1 MELVTFSDKSKRGYM
16 STDPV
21 VAITEQNA
29 EGQVAEIYQDIRST
43 LGVPVVNLIWRHLA
57 TFPGA
62 LEWSWASVK
71 PLYEKNIIHAEAS
84 ALRRKISVPVD
95 VGLSPLHLK
104 ASGLAEDDIY
114 SIKVVLDSYHKSNAM
129 NLISLSSLLA
139 KLNGQSSSSA
149 NHVDSLDSVDGNCVD
164 GHMPEL
170 IPLNSMPE
178 SVKNL
183 VMDINKIGGRE
194 QILPSMYRHLANWPQ
209 FLALISLLILPF
221 EKKGILETYIE
232 SSINEA
238 QMRGALITER
248 LAVPDF
254 YISDVVR
261 SQTKEALEKFTK
273 GPLGKMTVVVSI
285 IMNSISLGFSTK

>member
-1 MELVTFSDKSKRGYM
+1 MT
-16 STDPV
+16 TDPV
-21 VAITEQNA
+21 VAVTEQNA
-29 EGQVAEIYQDIRST
+29 EGQVAEIYQDIRAT

-71 PLYEKNIIHAEAS
+71 PLYEENIIHAEAS

-104 ASGLAEDDIY
+104 ASGLTEDDIY

-139 KLNGQSSSSA
+139 KLNGKSSNSA
-149 NHVDSLDSVDGNCVD
+149 NYIDLLDSVETKGVD
-164 GHMPEL
+164 GRMPEL
-170 IPLNSMPE
+170 IPLLSMPE
-178 SVKNL
+178 SIRNL

-209 FLALISLLILPF
+209 FLALISLLLLPY
-221 EKKGILETYIE
+221 EKKGTLESHIE
-232 SSINEA
+232 YSINEA
-238 QMRGALITER
+238 HIRGVQIAGR

-254 YISDVVR
+254 FISDVVE
-261 SQTKEALEKFTK
+261 SQTKDALEKFTK
-273 GPLGKMTVVVSI
+273 GPLGKMTAVVSI
-285 IMNSISLGFSTK
+285 IMDSISLGSCSK

>member
-1 MELVTFSDKSKRGYM
+1 MT
-16 STDPV
+16 TDPV
-21 VAITEQNA
+21 VAVTEQNA
-29 EGQVAEIYQDIRST
+29 EGQVAEIYQDIRAT

-71 PLYEKNIIHAEAS
+71 PLYEENIIHAEAS

-104 ASGLAEDDIY
+104 SSGLTEDDIY

-139 KLNGQSSSSA
+139 KLNGKSSNSA
-149 NHVDSLDSVDGNCVD
+149 NYIDLLDSVESKGVD
-164 GHMPEL
+164 GRMPEL

-178 SVKNL
+178 SIRNL

-209 FLALISLLILPF
+209 FLALISLLLLPY
-221 EKKGILETYIE
+221 EKKGTLESHIE

-238 QMRGALITER
+238 HIRGVQITGR

-254 YISDVVR
+254 FISDVVE
-261 SQTKEALEKFTK
+261 SQTKDALEKFTK
-273 GPLGKMTVVVSI
+273 GPLGKMTAVVSI
-285 IMNSISLGFSTK
+285 IMNSISLGSCSK

>member
-1 MELVTFSDKSKRGYM
+1 M

-29 EGQVAEIYQDIRST
+29 EGQVAEIYQDIRFT

-71 PLYEKNIIHAEAS
+71 PLYEENIIHAEAS

-95 VGLSPLHLK
+95 FGLSPLHLK
-104 ASGLAEDDIY
+104 ASGLTEDDIY
-114 SIKVVLDSYHKSNAM
+114 SIKIVLDSYHKSNAM

-139 KLNGQSSSSA
+139 RLNGKSTNSA
-149 NHVDSLDSVDGNCVD
+149 NYIDLLDSVESKGVN

-178 SVKNL
+178 SIRNL
-183 VMDINKIGGRE
+183 VMAINKIGGRE

-209 FLALISLLILPF
+209 FLALISLLLLHY
-221 EKKGILETYIE
+221 EKKGILESHIE

-238 QMRGALITER
+238 YIRGVQITGR

-254 YISDVVR
+254 FISDVVE
-261 SQTKEALEKFTK
+261 SQTKDALEKFTK
-273 GPLGKMTVVVSI
+273 GPLGKMTAIVSI
-285 IMNSISLGFSTK
+285 IMNSISLGSCTK

>member
-1 MELVTFSDKSKRGYM
+1 MT
-16 STDPV
+16 TDPV
-21 VAITEQNA
+21 VAVTEQNA
-29 EGQVAEIYQDIRST
+29 EGQVAEIYQDIRAT

-71 PLYEKNIIHAEAS
+71 PLYEENIIHAEAS

-104 ASGLAEDDIY
+104 ASGLTEDDIY

-139 KLNGQSSSSA
+139 KLNGKSSNSA
-149 NHVDSLDSVDGNCVD
+149 NYIDLLDSVETKGVD
-164 GHMPEL
+164 GRMPEL
-170 IPLNSMPE
+170 IPLLSMPE
-178 SVKNL
+178 SIRNL

-209 FLALISLLILPF
+209 FLALISLLLLP
-221 EKKGILETYIE
+221 Y
-232 SSINEA
+232 
-238 QMRGALITER
+238 
-248 LAVPDF
+248 
-254 YISDVVR
+254 
-261 SQTKEALEKFTK
+261 
-273 GPLGKMTVVVSI
+273 
-285 IMNSISLGFSTK
+285 

>member
-1 MELVTFSDKSKRGYM
+1 MT
-16 STDPV
+16 TDPV
-21 VAITEQNA
+21 VAVTEQNA
-29 EGQVAEIYQDIRST
+29 EGQVAEIYQDIRAT

-71 PLYEKNIIHAEAS
+71 PLYEENIIHAEAS

-104 ASGLAEDDIY
+104 ASGLTEDDIY

-139 KLNGQSSSSA
+139 KLNGKSSNSA
-149 NHVDSLDSVDGNCVD
+149 NYIDLLDSVESKGVD
-164 GHMPEL
+164 GRMPEL
-170 IPLNSMPE
+170 IPLLSMPE
-178 SVKNL
+178 SIRNL

-209 FLALISLLILPF
+209 FLALISLLLLPY
-221 EKKGILETYIE
+221 EKKGTLESHIE

-238 QMRGALITER
+238 HIRGVQIAGR
-248 LAVPDF
+248 LAVPDLF
-254 YISDVVR
+254 ISDVVE
-261 SQTKEALEKFTK
+261 SQTKDALEKFTK
-273 GPLGKMTVVVSI
+273 GPLGKMTAVVSI
-285 IMNSISLGFSTK
+285 IMNSISLGSCSK

>member
-1 MELVTFSDKSKRGYM
+1 MT
-16 STDPV
+16 TDPV
-21 VAITEQNA
+21 VAVTEQNA
-29 EGQVAEIYQDIRST
+29 EGQVAEIYQDIRAT

-71 PLYEKNIIHAEAS
+71 PLYEENIIHAEAS
-84 ALRRKISVPVD
+84 ELRRKISVPVD

-104 ASGLAEDDIY
+104 ASGLTEDDIY
-114 SIKVVLDSYHKSNAM
+114 SIKIVLDSYHKSNAM

-139 KLNGQSSSSA
+139 KLNGKSSNSA
-149 NHVDSLDSVDGNCVD
+149 NYIDLLDSVETKGVD
-164 GHMPEL
+164 GRMPEL
-170 IPLNSMPE
+170 IPLLSMPE
-178 SVKNL
+178 SIRNL

-209 FLALISLLILPF
+209 FLALISLLLLHY
-221 EKKGILETYIE
+221 EKKGILESHIE

-238 QMRGALITER
+238 YIRGVQITGR

-254 YISDVVR
+254 FISDVVE
-261 SQTKEALEKFTK
+261 SQTKDALEKFTK
-273 GPLGKMTVVVSI
+273 GPLGKMTAVVSI
-285 IMNSISLGFSTK
+285 IMNSISLGSCSK

>member
-1 MELVTFSDKSKRGYM
+1 MT
-16 STDPV
+16 TDPV
-21 VAITEQNA
+21 VAVTEQNA
-29 EGQVAEIYQDIRST
+29 EGQVAEIYQDIRAT

-71 PLYEKNIIHAEAS
+71 PLYEENIIHAEAS

-104 ASGLAEDDIY
+104 ASGLTEDDIY

-139 KLNGQSSSSA
+139 KLNGKSSNSA
-149 NHVDSLDSVDGNCVD
+149 NYIDLLDSVESKGVD
-164 GHMPEL
+164 GRMPEL

-178 SVKNL
+178 SIRNL

-209 FLALISLLILPF
+209 FLALISLLLLPY
-221 EKKGILETYIE
+221 EKKGTLEAHIE
-232 SSINEA
+232 YSINEA
-238 QMRGALITER
+238 YIRGVQIAGR

-254 YISDVVR
+254 FISDVVE
-261 SQTKEALEKFTK
+261 SQTKDALEKFTK
-273 GPLGKMTVVVSI
+273 GPLGKMTAVVSI
-285 IMNSISLGFSTK
+285 IMNSISLGSCSK

>member
-1 MELVTFSDKSKRGYM
+1 MT
-16 STDPV
+16 TDPV
-21 VAITEQNA
+21 VAVTEQNA
-29 EGQVAEIYQDIRST
+29 EGQVAEIYQDIRAT

-71 PLYEKNIIHAEAS
+71 PLYEENIIHAEAS

-104 ASGLAEDDIY
+104 ASGLTEDDIY

-139 KLNGQSSSSA
+139 KLNGKSSNSA
-149 NHVDSLDSVDGNCVD
+149 NYIDLLDSGETKGVDGR
-164 GHMPEL
+164 MPEL

-178 SVKNL
+178 SIRNL

-238 QMRGALITER
+238 QMRGVLITEM

-254 YISDVVR
+254 YISDVVK

-273 GPLGKMTVVVSI
+273 GPLGIMTVVVSI
-285 IMNSISLGFSTK
+285 IMNSISLGSCSK